1 MPIRNIATL
10 AIAIF
15 LGLLSVVL
23 VRSYLNTTARSGGA
37 PVVAFDTTPVVV
49 AAQTVARGEVLQ
61 PGLLKV
67 VDFPKNSV
75 PAGTFRGISQLAGSG
90 TDQPMA
96 LHAIVANEPILSD
109 AISGANG
116 KHTLA
121 VAIGD
126 GMRAV
131 SLRSNDVAGVGGF
144 VLPGDRVDVM
154 LTRAAANQPN
164 DAVTQVLAE
173 NVLVLGVDQSSNDA
187 ANTPVVARSITVE
200 VTPSQ
205 AQTISL
211 GETVG
216 SLSLALRHTAD
227 GAALT
232 RHTTTVADLNT
243 SAPVKRSAQ
252 SELRVTRGVE
262 SSVYRVSGGA
272 AK

>member
-1 MPIRNIATL
+1 MPVRNLATL

-23 VRSYLNTTARSGGA
+23 VRSYLSTATRSGQT
-37 PVVAFDTTPVVV
+37 VVAASDTTPVVV
-49 AAQTVARGEVLQ
+49 AAQTVARGEALQ
-61 PGLLKV
+61 RGLLKV
-67 VDFPKNSV
+67 VAFPKNSI
-75 PAGTFRGISQLAGSG
+75 PAGSFRDILQLTGSG
-90 TDQPMA
+90 PDQPMA
-96 LHAIVANEPILSD
+96 LHAIVANEPILAD
-109 AISGANG
+109 EISGANG

-121 VAIGD
+121 VAISD

-164 DAVTQVLAE
+164 DAITQVLAE

-187 ANTPVVARSITVE
+187 ANTPVVARSVTVE

-211 GETVG
+211 GQTVG
-216 SLSLALRHTAD
+216 TLSLALRHTAD
-227 GAALT
+227 AAALT
-232 RHTTTVADLNT
+232 KRETSVADLGMRATAKRAAT
-243 SAPVKRSAQ
+243 SQLS
-252 SELRVTRGVE
+252 VTRGVE
-262 SSVYRVSGGA
+262 RSVYRVSGGA
-272 AK
+272 VQ